1 MEERVMTPADFYAI
15 LKRRKWSLILPAI
28 VVLLIAAAVALL
40 LPAVYRSSATILIE
54 EQEIPQEFVMTT
66 VTSFAEQR
74 IQQINQRIMSTSRLV
89 GIIQG
94 LNLYP
99 GLKGKRTTEELV
111 EKMRED
117 TALDP
122 ISAEVIDRRTGRPA
136 TATIAFE
143 LSYQGKNPK
152 KVQQVANTLTSLLL
166 EENLKERVKQV
177 AETSE
182 FLESEMERVKAEL
195 AGLEK
200 RIADFKEKHISELPE
215 MMAVNQQSLNNIERA
230 IESANERRRSLGER
244 EGFLQAQLASV
255 NPHLE
260 EQEGINAMTRLKQLR
275 LELVNYEE
283 RFTDKHPDII
293 RTRAEIKRLEEEI
306 AAGGSLQALPNNP
319 AYITLSA
326 QLASTQAEMASIE
339 RQIAD
344 MKQQQQQFRER
355 VGATP
360 RVEEEYN
367 SLMIAKTNTQAKYND
382 LMQKVMEAKVAH
394 GLEKEQKG
402 ERFVLIDP
410 PLLPQKPFKPNRL
423 AIVLIGFVLGVG
435 AGVGFAALREFSDDT
450 VRSVDQLEAAVG
462 LPVLT
467 GVPVIL
473 TGKDISSR
481 RWKRVGLAAAVVA
494 VAVVAVALF
503 HYQVMDLDVFWAK
516 LMRKLAL

>member
-1 MEERVMTPADFYAI
+1 MEERVMTPADYFAI

-28 VVLLIAAAVALL
+28 IIILVAAGVALW
-40 LPAVYRSSATILIE
+40 LPPVYSSNATILIE

-74 IQQINQRIMSTSRLV
+74 IQQINQRIMSTSRLL
-89 GIIQG
+89 GIIQR

-99 GLKGKRTTEELV
+99 DLKGKKSTEEIV
-111 EKMRED
+111 GKMRED
-117 TALDP
+117 TSLKP

-143 LSYQGKNPK
+143 LSYQGKNPN

-166 EENLKERVKQV
+166 EENLKVRVKQV

-182 FLESEMERVKAEL
+182 FLESEMERVKVEL
-195 AGLEK
+195 AVLEK
-200 RIADFKEKHISELPE
+200 RLATFKEQHINELPE
-215 MMAVNQQSLNNIERA
+215 MLQVNQQSLNNIERA
-230 IESANERRRSLGER
+230 IGAADERLRSLRER
-244 EGFLQAQLASV
+244 EGFLEAQLASV
-255 NPHLE
+255 NPHLQE
-260 EQEGINAMTRLKQLR
+260 EQGINAATRLKQLH
-275 LELVNYEE
+275 LEMVNLEE
-283 RFTDKHPDII
+283 RFTDRHPDVI
-293 RTRAEIKRLEEEI
+293 RIRAEIKRLEEEV
-306 AAGGSLQALPNNP
+306 AAGGKLQELPNNP

-326 QLASTQAEMASIE
+326 QLASTKAEIVSTG
-339 RQIAD
+339 RQID
-344 MKQQQQQFRER
+344 EMRFQLKQFRER
-355 VGATP
+355 VATTP

-367 SLMIAKTNTQAKYND
+367 TIMIAKTNTLSKYND

-402 ERFVLIDP
+402 ERFTLIDP
-410 PLLPQKPFKPNRL
+410 PQLPSKPFKPNRL
-423 AIVLIGFVLGVG
+423 AIVLIGFVLGIG
-435 AGVGFAALREFSDDT
+435 AGVGFAALREFSDDA
-450 VRSVDQLEAAVG
+450 VRSADQIEAAVG

-473 TGKDISSR
+473 TERDITVR
-481 RWKRVGLAAAVVA
+481 RLKRVAVTAGIIACVA
-494 VAVVAVALF
+494 GAVALF